1 MSAFRLLGFDPLQR
15 QSIGPY
21 NKNQF
26 KATQKE
32 KAQSVNQIVDPG
44 STRKEAEDFRVVE
57 NHFNQDI
64 FEFALKMKFHCIQV
78 LINHYKIKEF
88 FPYTIDNSHNRSRE
102 GSEALIIKL
111 CLDYP

>member
-15 QSIGPY
+15 QSIGPN

-44 STRKEAEDFRVVE
+44 STRKEAEDFRAVE
-57 NHFNQDI
+57 NHFNEDI
-64 FEFALKMKFHCIQV
+64 FEFGLESLEMNLDDSGDFSTSIV
-78 LINHYKIKEF
+78 YK
-88 FPYTIDNSHNRSRE
+88 H
-102 GSEALIIKL
+102 
-111 CLDYP
+111 